1 MRIRLVS
8 DQGKKPWAVIIE
20 GPNGEQIEKRDYQ
33 SRETA
38 EKGRDKLARDLRG
51 ESEPSQPTNPKGQA
65 D

>member
-33 SRETA
+33 SRKTA

-51 ESEPSQPTNPKGQA
+51 EQPDG
-65 D
+65 